1 MKKPIIIG
9 EDNFENLITNN
20 GYYVDKTRIIEELLD
35 SGGGVKLFPRPR
47 RFGKSLFMST
57 LNNFF
62 DVDRKEEN
70 RDLFDGLYINSSKYK
85 DIQNTY
91 PVINLSFKNLKQ
103 NTYESM
109 VNQFRFLMSSVYNNK
124 YYLLDSLN
132 ENEKRKFSLIAGER
146 SNEDDLKDSIKFL
159 SSCLYKYHHKK
170 VIILIDEYDVPI
182 QEGYLDGYYDNVVS
196 FIKSV
201 LTNCL
206 KTNNSLF
213 MGILTGVLRVS
224 KESIFSDLN
233 NVKIYSIKD
242 SMYDEYF
249 GFTEDETRELL
260 RYYGLDLTD
269 KVKEMYDGYDFGDV
283 NIYNP
288 WSILNYAEGGI
299 LDTYWINTSSNDLI
313 KRILLETNS
322 FNKNKIEQLI
332 QGNYLPFVYND
343 KITYQD
349 FDDYDNLDNI
359 LNLMFLSGYL
369 TIAESKINLLG
380 NREEY
385 VKIPNLEVKKLIT
398 NIMSYL
404 SIRGE
409 KNNVYSLINEFNK
422 ALVSNDKVKIEVILN
437 NMFMSL
443 SFMDSQEYF
452 YHAYTLGIF
461 KSLLDSRLFIVKSN
475 REGGMGRFDVSIRKI
490 DNSIGFIVE
499 FKLASSFEE
508 MEKDAMLAMNQM
520 KDKEYYK
527 ELVLDG
533 VKDIK
538 EVAIVFFDKKVIV
551 R

>member
-1 MKKPIIIG
+1 MKKSLPIG
-9 EDNFENLITNN
+9 KDDFQKLIMQ
-20 GYYVDKTRIIEELLD
+20 GCYYVDKTRVIEELLD
-35 SGGGVKLFPRPR
+35 NNSEVILFPRPR

-70 RDLFDGLYINSSKYK
+70 KNLFDGLYINSSKYK

-159 SSCLYKYHHKK
+159 SSCLYKYHNKK
-170 VIILIDEYDVPI
+170 VVILIDEYDVPI
-182 QEGYLDGYYDNVVS
+182 QEGYIDGYYGNVVS
-196 FIKSV
+196 FIRTV

-206 KTNNSLF
+206 KTNDSLF
-213 MGILTGVLRVS
+213 MGVLTGVLRVS

-233 NVKIYSIKD
+233 NIDIYGMRD
-242 SMYDEYF
+242 NMYDEYF
-249 GFTEDETRELL
+249 GFTEDETRKLL
-260 RYYGLDLTD
+260 KYYDLELTD
-269 KVKEMYDGYDFGDV
+269 EVKEMYDGYDFGNV

-288 WSILNYAEGGI
+288 WSILNYANRKE
-299 LDTYWINTSSNDLI
+299 LDMYWINTSSNDLI
-313 KRILLETNS
+313 KKILLETNS
-322 FNKNKIEQLI
+322 FNKNKIEYLV

-475 REGGMGRFDVSIRKI
+475 REGGMGRFDVSIRKV

-508 MEKDAMLAMNQM
+508 MEKDAIIAMNQM

-538 EVAIVFFDKKVIV
+538 EVAIVFCEKNVIV